1 MDNAAPLE
9 AEAGKR
15 PGGPAPASAPGS
27 PLELVCPAG
36 TPAALQTAIDAGA
49 HTIYFGFRNR
59 TNARNF
65 PGLNFTETEA
75 AEAVATCRSRGVK
88 ALIAI
93 NTYADA
99 EDDSIWKRAV
109 DYAAEL
115 QVGGVIFC
123 DIGLASYASKRHP
136 NLPLHLSVQ
145 ASASNAESVKFYQEA
160 FGVRRVVLPR
170 VMSIAEIAELSA
182 AIAPVEAEVFVFGG
196 LCVMA
201 EGRCSLSSYATGLSP
216 NKDGVCSPASHVR
229 YEQDGD
235 VMVSRLGEFTINRFD
250 AGETAGY
257 PTLCKGRFA
266 SDARTGHLFE
276 DPMSLDATTMLND
289 LRAAGVKAIK
299 VEGRQ
304 RGKAYVAQVVRSL
317 RAAIDGDMRPSE
329 SPATQHLMEG
339 LGHTEGAYR
348 RDWR

>member
-1 MDNAAPLE
+1 M
-9 AEAGKR
+9 
-15 PGGPAPASAPGS
+15 
-27 PLELVCPAG
+27 ELVCPAG

-65 PGLNFTETEA
+65 PGLNFNEEEA
-75 AEAVATCRSRGVK
+75 ARAVETCRKHGVK
-88 ALIAI
+88 PLIAI

-99 EDDSIWKRAV
+99 EDDAIWKRAV
-109 DYAAEL
+109 DCAADL
-115 QVGGVIFC
+115 KAGGIIAC
-123 DIGLASYASKRHP
+123 DIGLVSYAAKTHP
-136 NLPLHLSVQ
+136 DLPLHLSVQ
-145 ASASNAESVKFYQEA
+145 ASASNPEAVKFYHEA
-160 FGVRRVVLPR
+160 YGVRRVVLPR
-170 VMSIAEIAELSA
+170 VMSVPEIAELTA
-182 AIAPVEAEVFVFGG
+182 AVTPVETEVFVFGG

-235 VMVSRLGEFTINRFD
+235 VMVSLLGDFTINRFD

-257 PTLCKGRFA
+257 PTLCKGRFS

-276 DPMSLDATTMLND
+276 DPMSLDATTILGD
-289 LRAAGVKAIK
+289 LRKAGVKAVK

-317 RAAIDGDMRPSE
+317 RDAIDGKTDASRS
-329 SPATQHLMEG
+329 SGTTHLMEG